1 MKIIVYYCILI
12 DLFDQGI
19 PGFFNINL
27 MQVLVKRFR
36 IIENMRLGGELAL
49 QNLEHSLIA
58 VLTKDNEPLS
68 NDY

>member
-1 MKIIVYYCILI
+1 
-12 DLFDQGI
+12 
-19 PGFFNINL
+19 